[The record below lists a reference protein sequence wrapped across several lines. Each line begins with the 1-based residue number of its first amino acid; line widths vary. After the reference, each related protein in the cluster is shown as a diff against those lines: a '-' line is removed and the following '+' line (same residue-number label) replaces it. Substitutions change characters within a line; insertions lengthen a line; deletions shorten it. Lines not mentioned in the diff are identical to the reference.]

1 MSPEISW
8 DSLIEPVGVKR
19 FEVEY
24 FGQKPL
30 HLKQRFSPAMGLE
43 SLEQWS
49 EVLRG
54 QSVTGREHRGF
65 VTIDPDAN
73 TAQRVAPDLEA
84 LLRNGGPLIIDGI
97 NKINPGV
104 QALALALA
112 RGLGSFVGVNAYI
125 SPHRKDAL
133 DLHHDDHDVIVLQLH
148 GSKLWTLGS
157 RLVRGV
163 ASSKFFRV
171 DQAAAKTQAIEKDQF
186 KTLETKAG
194 DLLYLP
200 RGLHHRATSNG
211 PISIHLSFGIRRP
224 TGLDFVD
231 LMMQR
236 LMADTKTREYLPRLS
251 PEDGDEAVRAYLDY
265 VLQRIGTLAED
276 PALRSEFLQQYRAKF
291 DGMIDGMID
300 GG

>member
-1 MSPEISW
+1 MSPKISW
-8 DSLIEPVGVKR
+8 DRLIGPIGVER
-19 FEVEY
+19 FEAEY

-30 HLKQRFSPAMGLE
+30 HLKQCFAPATGLE

-49 EVLRG
+49 EALRG
-54 QSVTGREHRGF
+54 QKVSGREHRGF
-65 VTIDPDAN
+65 VAIDPGAD
-73 TAQRVAPDLEA
+73 TAQGITPDLA
-84 LLRNGGPLIIDGI
+84 ARLRDGGPLIIDGI
-97 NKINPGV
+97 NKINPAV

-163 ASSKFFRV
+163 ASSKFFQV
-171 DQAAAKTQAIEKDQF
+171 DQAAAKSQAIEKDHF
-186 KTLETKAG
+186 KTLETGAG

-200 RGLHHRATSNG
+200 RGLYHRATSNG
-211 PISIHLSFGIRRP
+211 PTSIHLSFGVRRP

-236 LMADTKTREYLPRLS
+236 LIADTKTREYAPRLS
-251 PEDGDEAVRAYLDY
+251 PEDDDAAVRAYLDY
-265 VLQRIGTLAED
+265 VLQRIGTLADD
-276 PALRSEFLQQYRAKF
+276 PALRSEFLQQYRTKF
-291 DGMIDGMID
+291 DGVID